1 MKVLITGGG
10 TGGHISP
17 ALAIADIL
25 KSMDDTT
32 EIIYIGSGKSMESE
46 IVPKFGL
53 RFLSVKTG
61 FINRKILSISNII
74 TVYNNVIGLF
84 QASRII
90 KKENPDLVIGT
101 GGFVSGPVV
110 LAGKLCGKKTM
121 IHEQNAYPG
130 ITNKMLSRIADVVMI
145 SFLES
150 EVYFKKAK
158 KTVLVGNPLK
168 KEIFKHSRIQCR
180 SEYDIG
186 EDIFF
191 IYSFGGSGGQV
202 SLNNAII
209 ELIFSISEFNR
220 IKLLHVTGKRLYERF
235 SRELK
240 EKKIDTLPPNVTIVD
255 YMMDAPKALNACD
268 LVIGS
273 AGAITVSEITA
284 LGLPA
289 ILVPKAYTAEN
300 HQEKN
305 ARSIEK
311 NGGAFVLTED
321 EISGD
326 KLMEI
331 IERLMNNKDL
341 YATMKRNSHEMANLE
356 SEIKIQREI
365 RDLISNG

>member
-1 MKVLITGGG
+1 MKVVITGGG

-25 KSMDDTT
+25 KSMNEAV
-32 EIIYIGSGKSMESE
+32 EIIYIGSEDSMESE
-46 IVPKFGL
+46 IIPKSGL

-61 FINRKILSISNII
+61 FINRKLLSISNLKTI
-74 TVYNNVIGLF
+74 YNNVIGVF
-84 QASRII
+84 QASRIMR
-90 KKENPDLVIGT
+90 KEKPDLVIGT

-110 LAGKLCGKKTM
+110 LAGKIGGIKTM

-130 ITNKMLSRIADVVMI
+130 ITNKMLSRITDVVMI

-150 EVYFKKAK
+150 EVFFKKAK

-168 KEIFKHSRIQCR
+168 KEIFNYSRNQCR
-180 SEYDIG
+180 AEFGIG
-186 EDIFF
+186 DDVFF
-191 IYSFGGSGGQV
+191 IYSFGGSGGQL

-209 ELIFSISEFNR
+209 DLIINIKETSH
-220 IKLLHVTGKRLYERF
+220 IKLLHVTGKRLYDRF
-235 SRELK
+235 NKDLK
-240 EKKIDTLPPNVTIVD
+240 EKNIDSLPENSTVVD

-284 LGLPA
+284 IGLPA

-311 NGGAFVLTED
+311 NGGAFVLTEK

-326 KLMEI
+326 KLLNL
-331 IERLMNNKDL
+331 IERLINNKEL
-341 YATMKRNSHEMANLE
+341 YATMKRNSFEMANLE
-356 SEIKIQREI
+356 SDSKIQHEI